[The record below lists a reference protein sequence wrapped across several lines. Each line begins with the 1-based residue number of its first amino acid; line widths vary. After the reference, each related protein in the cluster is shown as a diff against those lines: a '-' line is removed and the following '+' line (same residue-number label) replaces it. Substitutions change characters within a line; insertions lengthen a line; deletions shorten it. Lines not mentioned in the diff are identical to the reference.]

1 MIYFGDVDVVLKLAA
16 CGFLPSLT
24 ELLGV
29 KPESFQIRYLGSL
42 KSRLSRPRKRL
53 PNEEHHQH
61 LTIFCTAHTIVEGTA
76 AVERQQELL
85 LGGMD
90 VGEALLFA
98 EAEATGGVV
107 VTGDKRALAAY
118 LKLSNAGQRAKI
130 KVVCWEQLLLRV
142 YSLHGYARLK
152 KGCCEGI
159 ACDKM
164 LRLAFSNGLATQE
177 SHALEALDSYLR
189 DVQRHS
195 ADILFEFPCP

>member
-1 MIYFGDVDVVLKLAA
+1 M
-16 CGFLPSLT
+16 
-24 ELLGV
+24 
-29 KPESFQIRYLGSL
+29 
-42 KSRLSRPRKRL
+42 
-53 PNEEHHQH
+53 
-61 LTIFCTAHTIVEGTA
+61 
-76 AVERQQELL
+76 
-85 LGGMD
+85 
-90 VGEALLFA
+90 
-98 EAEATGGVV
+98 